1 MIERLNAPCAIP
13 LPPIVVT
20 RSDHDR
26 LCAHAHRARAN
37 VDASI
42 AKSLER
48 ELDRAEIRSADMV
61 PPDVVTMNARMIYR
75 CRPGSVSEMR
85 VLVYD
90 AEDGPVGAG
99 VPVLSPLG
107 VALPGLRAGDRMP
120 YASLDGGAA
129 IAVVEHVAYQP
140 EAEAEGRFRRGPYRY
155 WPLASGPQ
163 RETPPSEQPDDI
175 GRVVPIRPRPQPDP
189 RPARPTE
196 DDDPPPNRA
205 A

>member
-20 RSDHDR
+20 RSDHDHLR
-26 LCAHAHRARAN
+26 AHVDRARGN

-42 AKSLER
+42 VAFLER
-48 ELDRAEIRSADMV
+48 ELDRAEIRPADMV
-61 PPDVVTMNARMIYR
+61 PPDVVTMNTRVIYR
-75 CRPGSVSEMR
+75 RHPGFNIEMR

-90 AEDGPVGAG
+90 EEDGPVGAG

-107 VALPGLRAGDRMP
+107 VALLGLRAGDRMP
-120 YASLDGGAA
+120 YASLDGGPA
-129 IAVVEHVAYQP
+129 IAVVERVAYQP
-140 EAEAEGRFRRGPYRY
+140 EAEGRFRREPYRY
-155 WPLASGPQ
+155 WPFASGPQ
-163 RETPPSEQPDDI
+163 RETPPSEQSDDAK
-175 GRVVPIRPRPQPDP
+175 RVVPIRPRPQPQP